1 MATAYVQ
8 LGGGAQPAVTVK
20 ITEVAAGEFRFEVT
34 QSGAVI
40 GDLRGLFFDVARE
53 SLVSGAGTQAAVSA
67 LQAKTQAGAVIGS
80 ITTAAVADGDDSVTG
95 VGGGD
100 NTMNGALA
108 FNGVAQEAKGYDV
121 GLEFGTSGIGKDDVG
136 AVAFTLKLSG
146 MTLADVAG
154 QDFGVRM
161 TSVGLLGGDRGASVK
176 LTGSAFVAVE
186 DANDTIQGGAQEDTV
201 ATGDVLQDTVA
212 TLGGGRMTETLT
224 WASLDGGATRLAFGQ
239 ACALGSTGA
248 TIVLNADGTYSIDA
262 SGADALSAIQSVPF
276 VVTYGVAQTYFDAA
290 GHKVG
295 QLAETSTL
303 SFDIK
308 GVNDAP
314 VVSGVVI
321 GAAVEDG
328 DVSSLN
334 ALANASDVDDGDVLS
349 VVGVPAVLPA
359 GVSYDAA
366 AKTFVLNPA
375 AYQGLAEGQTAVVTV
390 NYGVSDGIAVTPGQ
404 VQWTVT
410 GVNDAPVVTGAVTGL
425 ATEDAAVSPLNAL
438 ANASDVDAGAV
449 LTVTDLPAALPAGV
463 SYDAAAQAFVLNP
476 GDAAYQSLGHGET
489 TTVVVTYGVSDG
501 FVTTPASVQWT
512 LTGANDA
519 PIVTGA
525 VTGLATEDGA
535 KVTLNALQNA
545 WDVDA
550 KDVLVVV
557 SPQDLP
563 AGVTFDAATQSF
575 TLDPAHAAFQTLNA
589 GQSTVVTVSYGVFD
603 GVATTPAT
611 VQWTVAGVNEPAAT
625 PVTPVTPVPPTPPTA
640 DNFPLA
646 PKDLSHVTFYFDLTP
661 QDQTDQAFFFAKVET
676 PGAVND
682 DLDSWYHQAVDRIVA
697 LNPNLA
703 QAELVGAAI
712 KYGSPQSG
720 GGEFYYGLDGDLDQ
734 DAVPT
739 GHLIQGSEYKLY
751 AGGVTYGYDSLF

>member
-20 ITEVAAGEFRFEVT
+20 ITEVAAGEFKFEVT
-34 QSGAVI
+34 QSGAVV
-40 GDLRGLFFDVARE
+40 GDLRGLFFDVAKE

-80 ITTAAVADGDDSVTG
+80 ITSAAVADGDDSVTG

-108 FNGVAQEAKGYDV
+108 FNGVGQEAKGYDV
-121 GLEFGTSGIGKDDVG
+121 GLEFGTSGIGKDDIG
-136 AVAFTLKLSG
+136 AVSFTLKLSG

-161 TSVGLLGGDRGASVK
+161 TSVGLAGGDRGASVK

-186 DANDTIQGGAQEDTV
+186 DASETIQGGAQEDTV

-239 ACALGSTGA
+239 AYALGSTGA
-248 TIVLNADGTYSIDA
+248 TVVLNADGSYSIDA
-262 SGADALSAIQSVPF
+262 SGADALAAGQSAPF

-290 GHKVG
+290 GRQVG
-295 QLAETSTL
+295 QLSETSAL
-303 SFDIK
+303 SFDVK

-314 VVSGVVI
+314 VVSGLVI

-328 DVSSLN
+328 AVSALN
-334 ALANASDVDDGDVLS
+334 ALANASDIDDGDVLG
-349 VVGVPAVLPA
+349 VVDVPAVLPA
-359 GVSYDAA
+359 GVTYDAA
-366 AKTFVLNPA
+366 TKTFVLNPA
-375 AYQGLAEGQTAVVTV
+375 
-390 NYGVSDGIAVTPGQ
+390 
-404 VQWTVT
+404 
-410 GVNDAPVVTGAVTGL
+410 
-425 ATEDAAVSPLNAL
+425 
-438 ANASDVDAGAV
+438 
-449 LTVTDLPAALPAGV
+449 
-463 SYDAAAQAFVLNP
+463 
-476 GDAAYQSLGHGET
+476 DAAYQSLSQGET
-489 TTVVVTYGVSDG
+489 ATVVVTYGVSDG
-501 FVTTPASVQWT
+501 FVTTPASAQWT
-512 LTGANDA
+512 ITGANDA
-519 PIVTGA
+519 PVVSGA

-535 KVTLNALQNA
+535 KVTLNGLQNA
-545 WDVDA
+545 SDVDA

-557 SPQDLP
+557 SPNDLP

-575 TLDPAHAAFQTLNA
+575 TLDPAHAAFQALNA
-589 GQSTVVTVSYGVFD
+589 GQSTVVTVTYGVFD

-625 PVTPVTPVPPTPPTA
+625 PVTPTPPAA
-640 DNFPLA
+640 DHFPLA

-661 QDQTDQAFFFAKVET
+661 QDHTDQAFFFAKVET

-682 DLDSWYHQAVDRIVA
+682 DLDTWYDQAVDQIAA
-697 LNPNLA
+697 LNPGLA
-703 QAELVGAAI
+703 HAELVGAAI
-712 KYGSPQSG
+712 KYGSDQSG
-720 GGEFYYGLDGDLDQ
+720 GGEFYYGLDGNLDQ

-751 AGGVTYGYDSLF
+751 AGGVTYGYDDLF